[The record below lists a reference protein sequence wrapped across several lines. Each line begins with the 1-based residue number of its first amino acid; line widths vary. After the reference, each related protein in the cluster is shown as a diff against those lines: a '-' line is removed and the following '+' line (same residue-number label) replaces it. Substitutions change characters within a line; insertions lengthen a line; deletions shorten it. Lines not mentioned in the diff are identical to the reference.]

1 MRWWMGMWLAVAAVG
16 AAPSVA
22 SAGELV
28 EMTDRLGETVLP
40 EAEAVRQLLAAI
52 RAAVAD
58 GSLVLP
64 AGVAD
69 KLVAQEA
76 AWNEA
81 RDLAM
86 AREYGAAFKI
96 ARKVRPELRATA
108 RQVFETKAPSPVTDA
123 LRGYVEV
130 IGPRIHA
137 IELQIEN
144 FPLTNDGRMYQ
155 QLGAAHW
162 EEAVKAAKKKRWD
175 EAFRV
180 LMEGLGEMD
189 ATILECYPPSR

>member
-1 MRWWMGMWLAVAAVG
+1 MRWWMGMWLAVAAVVG
-16 AAPSVA
+16 APSVA

-52 RAAVAD
+52 RTAVAD

-64 AGVAD
+64 AGVAE
-69 KLVAQEA
+69 KLAAQEP
-76 AWNEA
+76 AWAEA
-81 RDLAM
+81 RELAM
-86 AREYGAAFKI
+86 AREFGAAFKI
-96 ARKVRPELRATA
+96 ARKARPELRATA
-108 RQVFETKAPSPVTDA
+108 RQVFETKAPSTVTDA
-123 LRGYVEV
+123 LRAYVEI
-130 IGPRIHA
+130 IGPRVRA

-144 FPLTNDGRMYQ
+144 FPLTTDGRMYQ

-180 LMEGLGEMD
+180 LMEGLGELD
-189 ATILECYPPSR
+189 STILECYPPSR

>member
-1 MRWWMGMWLAVAAVG
+1 MWLAVAAVAG
-16 AAPSVA
+16 APSVA

-28 EMTDRLGETVLP
+28 EMTDRLGETTLP

-64 AGVAD
+64 AGAAE
-69 KLVAQEA
+69 KLAAQEP
-76 AWNEA
+76 AWAEA
-81 RDLAM
+81 RELAM
-86 AREYGAAFKI
+86 AREFGAAFKI
-96 ARKVRPELRATA
+96 ARKARPELRATA
-108 RQVFETKAPSPVTDA
+108 RQVFETKAPSTVTDA
-123 LRGYVEV
+123 LRAYVEI
-130 IGPRIHA
+130 IGPRVRA

-144 FPLTNDGRMYQ
+144 FPLTTDGRMYQ

-180 LMEGLGEMD
+180 LMEGLGELD
-189 ATILECYPPSR
+189 STILECYPPSR

>member
-1 MRWWMGMWLAVAAVG
+1 MRWWMGMWLAVAAV
-16 AAPSVA
+16 ASAPSVA

-28 EMTDRLGETVLP
+28 EMTDRLGETSLP
-40 EAEAVRQLLAAI
+40 EAEAARQLLASI
-52 RAAVAD
+52 RTAVAD

-69 KLVAQEA
+69 KLAAQEA
-76 AWNEA
+76 AWGEA

-86 AREYGAAFKI
+86 AREYGAALKI
-96 ARKVRPELRATA
+96 ARKVRPELRSTA
-108 RQVFETKAPSPVTDA
+108 RPVFEAKAPSTVTDA
-123 LRGYVEV
+123 LRAYVEIV
-130 IGPRIHA
+130 GPRVRA

-144 FPLTNDGRMYQ
+144 FPLTNDGRMFQ

-180 LMEGLGEMD
+180 LMEGLGELD